1 MEIEI
6 YQDRCMG
13 VGQCAVIAPE
23 VFDQG
28 EQDALVVL
36 LDASPPHELH
46 GAIRDAALSCPSATI
61 AVHEN

>member
-1 MEIEI
+1 
-6 YQDRCMG
+6 MG